1 MVYFVAF
8 GILFLLG
15 MFAGDPVSTVS
26 YLVSIVFLVLG
37 IKSVK
42 ATKKKNSGGTGSGS
56 DGGYDGSTHTGTD
69 LRGEFVTQSGRTV
82 DTTGDNWNRDIGGN
96 SISNPSTGERVG
108 TDLYGNIYYTN
119 DD

>member
-1 MVYFVAF
+1 MGYFVAF

-15 MFAGDPVSTVS
+15 MFGGGILSPAA
-26 YLVSIVFLVLG
+26 YLASIVFLVLG

-42 ATKKKNSGGTGSGS
+42 ATKKKNSSGTGSGS

-69 LRGEFVTQSGRTV
+69 LRGEFTTPSGKTV
-82 DTTGDNWNRDIGGN
+82 DTTGYNWNRDVGGN

-108 TDLYGNIYYTN
+108 KDIFNNLIYTKE
-119 DD
+119 D